1 MSNNVEVL
9 LVGTGNMGKEY
20 CKVLKAQKVSHVAVG
35 RSEEKAQQFQKDM
48 GVVVI
53 SGGVT
58 GAMKALENIP
68 TMAIVAVSVDQLKDV
83 SIELIQAGV
92 KRILVEKPAGMCR
105 EDISELNALANEKNV
120 SIFVAYNRRYY
131 ASTDKAL
138 EIIEQDGGVTSFSF
152 EFTEWGHVIEKTTHS
167 PKVKDIWF
175 LANSTHIADLAFYLG
190 GYPRE
195 MATYVGGELDWHQ
208 RAAIYAGAGI
218 SEKGALFSYQA
229 NWAAPGRWAVEILT
243 NKHRLYFKPIEQ
255 LAIQNIGSVA
265 VESVE
270 LDDSLDK
277 EFKPGL
283 YKEVKAFISDCDD
296 GKRIT
301 LQEHLEHIEV
311 YEKMERL

>member
-1 MSNNVEVL
+1 MSNNVDVL

-20 CKVLKAQKVSHVAVG
+20 CKVLKAQGISHVAVG
-35 RSEEKAQQFQKDM
+35 RNAERAQEFQCEM
-48 GVVVI
+48 GVDTI

-58 GAMKALENIP
+58 NAISVLPNIP
-68 TMAIVAVSVDQLKDV
+68 PMAIVAVSVDQLTDV
-83 SIELIQAGV
+83 SIELVRAGI

-105 EDISELNALANEKNV
+105 EDISELNAFANEKNV

-138 EIIEQDGGVTSFSF
+138 EIISQDGGVTSFSF

-167 PKVKDIWF
+167 PKVKDVWF

-190 GYPRE
+190 GYPKE
-195 MATYVGGELDWHQ
+195 METYVGGKLDWHQ
-208 RAAIYAGAGI
+208 RAAIYTGAGV

-255 LAIQNIGSVA
+255 LAIQNIGSV
-265 VESVE
+265 VLEPVE
-270 LDDSLDK
+270 LDDALDK
-277 EFKPGL
+277 AFKPGL
-283 YKEVKAFISDCDD
+283 YKEVEAFINDWDD
-296 GKRIT
+296 GKRMT
-301 LQEHLEHIEV
+301 LQEHLQHISV
-311 YEKMERL
+311 YEKMEKL